1 MPFIDRNFSGADTD
15 LFNKKELKEIEEFT
29 TTLNYKLQKNKLG
42 YIVEKKQPDPGITLG
57 VEYKTSKK
65 HNFEIYLSKYTNWFK
80 SKYTFFLYTETNN
93 KLPLLF
99 EDNRFLDDFFPLHLN
114 IYNFI
119 KMYIT
124 LELPLS
130 NESIKKLKDVT
141 GFGR

>member
-1 MPFIDRNFSGADTD
+1 VLTFYPQIILVLENVNKSLT
-15 LFNKKELKEIEEFT
+15 LFHYHFRETRWLPKI
-29 TTLNYKLQKNKLG
+29 LG
-42 YIVEKKQPDPGITLG
+42 
-57 VEYKTSKK
+57 
-65 HNFEIYLSKYTNWFK
+65 FCRF
-80 SKYTFFLYTETNN
+80 
-93 KLPLLF
+93 LPLLF